1 MKKNKKIHF
10 SESVF
15 LTNSKVGVFD
25 EGFDFGIVFDCGIDL
40 LDEPLDEGFITT
52 DWGRIIAE
60 EINRK
65 IFEMA
70 LG

>member
-1 MKKNKKIHF
+1 MKENKKIHF

-15 LTNSKVGVFD
+15 LTNSEVGVFD
-25 EGFDFGIVFDCGIDL
+25 EDFDFGIVFDCGIDL
-40 LDEPLDEGFITT
+40 LNEPLGKDFVAT
-52 DWGRIIAE
+52 DGCGIVAE
-60 EINRK
+60 EVDRE

>member
-1 MKKNKKIHF
+1 MKENKKIHF

-25 EGFDFGIVFDCGIDL
+25 EDFDFGVIFDWGIDL
-40 LDEPLDEGFITT
+40 LDEPLNENFITT
-52 DWGRIIAE
+52 DWGRIITE

>member
-1 MKKNKKIHF
+1 MKENKKNTL

-15 LTNSKVGVFD
+15 LTNSEVGVFD
-25 EGFDFGIVFDCGIDL
+25 EGFDFGIVFDCGIYL

-52 DWGRIIAE
+52 DRCGIVAKE
-60 EINRK
+60 VNRE